1 MSGKEYRTITD
12 VKGPLVFLNKTE
24 PVSFGE
30 IVQLRLS
37 DGSMKNGQVLDT
49 SDDQVI
55 VQVFEGTA
63 SVDRQTG
70 VKFLGDVFKL
80 PVSKGLIGRIL
91 DGAGRPRDGGPEI
104 VADEM
109 ADIIGAAINPY
120 SRQSPESFIQ
130 PGISA
135 IDACTSL
142 VEVRSYQFSV
152 QVDCRTTISHCR
164 LQGRPSLWAVMTTS
178 LSYSVRWESPR
189 KSTTSSF
196 TIWRGRV
203 PWRMQHSS

>member
-24 PVSFGE
+24 PVSYGE

-70 VKFLGDVFKL
+70 VKFLGDVFWTEQ
-80 PVSKGLIGRIL
+80 VGLGT
-91 DGAGRPRDGGPEI
+91 GGP
-104 VADEM
+104 
-109 ADIIGAAINPY
+109 
-120 SRQSPESFIQ
+120 R
-130 PGISA
+130 
-135 IDACTSL
+135 
-142 VEVRSYQFSV
+142 
-152 QVDCRTTISHCR
+152 
-164 LQGRPSLWAVMTTS
+164 
-178 LSYSVRWESPR
+178 
-189 KSTTSSF
+189 
-196 TIWRGRV
+196 
-203 PWRMQHSS
+203 

>member
-63 SVDRQTG
+63 SIDKQTG

-80 PVSKGLIGRIL
+80 PVSKGGEEPYTRTMPSGDIRGVNLEKTP
-91 DGAGRPRDGGPEI
+91 PRFSRRQNLGGFLK
-104 VADEM
+104 
-109 ADIIGAAINPY
+109 
-120 SRQSPESFIQ
+120 RHF
-130 PGISA
+130 
-135 IDACTSL
+135 
-142 VEVRSYQFSV
+142 
-152 QVDCRTTISHCR
+152 
-164 LQGRPSLWAVMTTS
+164 
-178 LSYSVRWESPR
+178 
-189 KSTTSSF
+189 
-196 TIWRGRV
+196 
-203 PWRMQHSS
+203 

>member
-24 PVSFGE
+24 PVSYGE
-30 IVQLRLS
+30 IVQLMLS
-37 DGSMKNGQVLDT
+37 DGSIKNGQVLDT

-91 DGAGRPRDGGPEI
+91 DGAGRPG
-104 VADEM
+104 M
-109 ADIIGAAINPY
+109 ADQISSLMIWPISSEPRSIHILDRARNH
-120 SRQSPESFIQ
+120 SFR
-130 PGISA
+130 P
-135 IDACTSL
+135 
-142 VEVRSYQFSV
+142 VF
-152 QVDCRTTISHCR
+152 
-164 LQGRPSLWAVMTTS
+164 LQ
-178 LSYSVRWESPR
+178 
-189 KSTTSSF
+189 
-196 TIWRGRV
+196 
-203 PWRMQHSS
+203 

>member
-24 PVSFGE
+24 PVSYNE
-30 IVQLRLS
+30 IAQLRLS
-37 DGSMKNGQVLDT
+37 DGSIKNGQVLDT

-91 DGAGRPRDGGPEI
+91 MELVDQETGGQKLSPTIWLTSLE
-104 VADEM
+104 
-109 ADIIGAAINPY
+109 
-120 SRQSPESFIQ
+120 RQSTLIP
-130 PGISA
+130 
-135 IDACTSL
+135 DK
-142 VEVRSYQFSV
+142 V
-152 QVDCRTTISHCR
+152 QR
-164 LQGRPSLWAVMTTS
+164 L
-178 LSYSVRWESPR
+178 LSKQEYPR
-189 KSTTSSF
+189 LM
-196 TIWRGRV
+196 RV
-203 PWRMQHSS
+203 PL